1 MKNKTIFI
9 GLGILA
15 VAGLGF
21 YLWNKRKGE
30 TKSSADGDYSES
42 ESSANG
48 SKSYNPLPSP
58 SSDKV
63 TIDKIKNSIKVLGK
77 DAKINKLILQDISN
91 FSKNLKD
98 TNIAKNVISF
108 TNSFSKGGNTTGTLE
123 SQNLIANILKFLS
136 QY

>member
-15 VAGLGF
+15 VAGIGF
-21 YLWNKRKGE
+21 YLWNKSKGDK
-30 TKSSADGDYSES
+30 TSSADGDYSEN

-48 SKSYNPLPSP
+48 KSYNPLPSQ

-63 TIDKIKNSIKVLGK
+63 TIDKIKNSIKLLGK

-108 TNSFSKGGNTTGTLE
+108 TDSFIKGGNTTANKD
-123 SQNLIANILKFLS
+123 SQMLIADILKFLS
-136 QY
+136 